1 MNVIVTVPKN
11 HIYIQGHTKPE
22 WSVDCLRTRR
32 ESSLIGGTM
41 RSKTIAFLAV
51 VALILSQAPALSQSA
66 APRSTATLP
75 PPLADYH
82 LHIQSK
88 ALSEVLQR
96 TAARNKQLFA
106 GMSPALL
113 NPRSGADALRVLNQ
127 AGIRYGVLLSCAYMF
142 TSPFFDLPNINKE
155 RLTREENAFNVAQA
169 AQSKGRLVAFISVN
183 PLSPWATN
191 EISYWKRAGGASGL
205 KLHLANSGFDF
216 ARPADIQALKQV
228 FSEAGKDNF
237 PIIIHLRNR
246 PDFGAAQVNTFV
258 NEILP
263 SAGSVPVQ
271 IAHGAGWGGLDDQ
284 TIASLSAFSDAI
296 AAHRPGTEHL
306 TFDVALVVVDKQTDP
321 AKAQRFIALMRK
333 IGIDRFAMGSDWP
346 AVYTP
351 GQYAHLVEHQLPLKP
366 EEWRIILERRAD
378 YIR

>member
-1 MNVIVTVPKN
+1 MRSVTVALL
-11 HIYIQGHTKPE
+11 GA
-22 WSVDCLRTRR
+22 L
-32 ESSLIGGTM
+32 
-41 RSKTIAFLAV
+41 
-51 VALILSQAPALSQSA
+51 ALILFHTPALSQSS
-66 APRSTATLP
+66 APRSAAKLP
-75 PPLADYH
+75 PPLVDYH

-96 TAARNKQLFA
+96 TGARDPKLFA

-113 NPRSGADALRVLNQ
+113 NPRSGADALRVLNK

-142 TSPFFDLPNINKE
+142 TSPFFDLHNINKE
-155 RLTREENAFNVAQA
+155 RLTREENVFNVAQA

-183 PLSPWATN
+183 PLSPWATS
-191 EISYWKRAGGASGL
+191 EIAYWKRAGGASGL

-216 ARPADIQALKQV
+216 AHPADIQALKQV
-228 FSEAGKDNF
+228 FSEAAKDNF

-271 IAHGAGWGGLDDQ
+271 IAHGGGWGGLDDQ
-284 TIASLSAFSDAI
+284 TIASLVAFSDAI
-296 AAHRPGTEHL
+296 AAHRPGTDHL
-306 TFDVALVVVDKQTDP
+306 TFDLALVVTDEHTDP
-321 AKAQRFIALMRK
+321 AKALRFVDLMCK
-333 IGIDRFAMGSDWP
+333 IGIERFAMGSDWP

-351 GQYAHLVEHQLPLKP
+351 GEYAHLVEHELPLKP
-366 EEWRIILERRAD
+366 EEWRMILEHHAD
-378 YIR
+378 YILKPR